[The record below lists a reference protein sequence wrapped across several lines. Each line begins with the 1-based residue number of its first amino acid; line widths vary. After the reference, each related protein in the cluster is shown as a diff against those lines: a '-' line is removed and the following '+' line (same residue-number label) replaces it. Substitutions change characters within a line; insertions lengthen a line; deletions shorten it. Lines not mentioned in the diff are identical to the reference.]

1 MPISGRLSIARLVMG
16 KKSANVELDGEQRR
30 VFMRRLLDDL
40 RALERML
47 NEGMIE
53 EGVRRVGAEQE
64 MFLIDRNWRPANAA
78 LDLLEKMDDSRF
90 TTELGLFNLELN
102 LAPQIFGGECL
113 RNMERQLNE
122 LLNKLR
128 RIAGESGV
136 EIVLAGILP
145 TLRKSDLGLEN
156 MTPKPRYFA
165 LNRAMSA
172 LRGGAYEFHIKGLD
186 ELLVRHDSL
195 MLEACNASFQV
206 HFQVGGHEF
215 PNLYNIAQVV
225 AAPVLAAG
233 VNSPLLF
240 GRQLWRETRIALFQ
254 QAVDTRSSIHFLRE
268 RYPRVRFGNAWIRKS
283 VLEIFQEDVS
293 RFRTLVATE
302 LEGDPLAALQEGRIP
317 QLSALQLHNGTVY
330 RWNRACYGMTDGKPH
345 LRIENR
351 ILPSGP
357 TVLDEV
363 ANAAFWFGLI
373 SALSSK
379 FDDITQAIEFE
390 DAKMNFNAAARL
402 GLGTQFA
409 WFDGETLPAANLICD
424 RLLPMARDGLEK
436 RGIAAQDV
444 DRYLGVIDERVG
456 GYRTGAQWMVNSL
469 AGMRGRG
476 TMGERLN
483 ALTAAIVARQQT
495 DKPVAQWE
503 PAKLEEA
510 GGWKRNFLLVEQY
523 MTTDL
528 FTVSADESLD
538 LVASLMEWE
547 RIRHIP
553 VEDANHRLVGLVSYR
568 SLLALMARGQLGD
581 RGKHI
586 SVSEIMRK
594 DPITVSPDAST
605 LEAIGLMIHH
615 GVGCLPVVKDD
626 QLAGIITE
634 RDLMNVAAELL
645 REQLKE

>member
-1 MPISGRLSIARLVMG
+1 MS
-16 KKSANVELDGEQRR
+16 KESANVELDGEQRR

-53 EGVRRVGAEQE
+53 EGVRRIGAEQE

-78 LDLLEKMDDSRF
+78 LELLEKLDDPRF

-102 LAPQIFGGECL
+102 LDPQIFGGDCL

-122 LLNKLR
+122 LLSKLR
-128 RIAGESGV
+128 RIASEDGV

-156 MTPKPRYFA
+156 MTPKPRYQA

-186 ELLVRHDSL
+186 ELMVRHDSL

-206 HFQVGGHEF
+206 HFQVGGDEF

-268 RYPRVRFGNAWIRKS
+268 RYPRVRFGNGWVHKS

-293 RFRTLVATE
+293 RFRTLVATD
-302 LEGDPLAALQEGRIP
+302 LEGDPLAALQEGKIP
-317 QLSALQLHNGTVY
+317 QLSALRLHNGTVY

-379 FDDITQAIEFE
+379 FEDITQVMEFE

-402 GLGTQFA
+402 GLGAQFA

-424 RLLPMARDGLEK
+424 HLLPMARDGLEK
-436 RGIAAQDV
+436 RGIDARDV

-469 AGMRGRG
+469 TGMRGRG

-483 ALTAAIVARQQT
+483 ALTAAIVSRQQT
-495 DKPVAQWE
+495 DKPVAQWD

-510 GGWKRNFLLVEQY
+510 GGWQRNFLLVEQY

>member
-1 MPISGRLSIARLVMG
+1 
-16 KKSANVELDGEQRR
+16 
-30 VFMRRLLDDL
+30 
-40 RALERML
+40 
-47 NEGMIE
+47 
-53 EGVRRVGAEQE
+53 
-64 MFLIDRNWRPANAA
+64 MFLVDRNWRPANAA
-78 LDLLEKMDDSRF
+78 LELLEKLEDHRF

-102 LAPQIFGGECL
+102 LDPRIFGGDCL
-113 RNMERQLNE
+113 SDMERQLNE
-122 LLNKLR
+122 LLGVLR
-128 RIAGESGV
+128 EVAGESGI

-206 HFQVGGHEF
+206 HFQVGGREF

-233 VNSPLLF
+233 ANSPLLF

-254 QAVDTRSSIHFLRE
+254 QAVDTRSSIHFIRE
-268 RYPRVRFGNAWIRKS
+268 RYPRVRFGNDWVRES
-283 VLEIFQEDVS
+283 VLEIFQEDIS
-293 RFRTLVATE
+293 RFRTLVATD
-302 LEGDPLAALQEGRIP
+302 LGGDPIAALDEGRVP
-317 QLSALQLHNGTVY
+317 ELSALQLHNGTVY

-351 ILPSGP
+351 ILPAGP
-357 TVLDEV
+357 TILDEV

-379 FDDITQAIEFE
+379 YDDITRVIEFE
-390 DAKMNFNAAARL
+390 DAKMNFNAAARI
-402 GLGTQFA
+402 GLGAQFA

-424 RLLPMARDGLEK
+424 RLLPMARDGLQR
-436 RGIAAQDV
+436 RGIDAADV
-444 DRYLGVIDERVG
+444 DRYLGVVDRRVG

-483 ALTAAIVARQQT
+483 ALTAAIVTRQKTEQ
-495 DKPVAQWE
+495 PVSEWE
-503 PAKLEEA
+503 PAKLEEG
-510 GGWKRNFLLVEQY
+510 GGWKHNFLLVEQY

-581 RGKHI
+581 RGKDI
-586 SVSEIMRK
+586 SVSEIMRQ
-594 DPITVSPDAST
+594 DPITVAPDAST

-626 QLAGIITE
+626 QLVGIITE